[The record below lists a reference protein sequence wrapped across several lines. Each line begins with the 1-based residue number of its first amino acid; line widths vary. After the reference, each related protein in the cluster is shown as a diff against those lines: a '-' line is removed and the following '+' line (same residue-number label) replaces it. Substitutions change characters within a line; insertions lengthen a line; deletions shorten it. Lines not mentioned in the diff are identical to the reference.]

1 MRTSSIVL
9 SNLKR
14 RKKHTLS
21 NIFILFLAQL
31 CLLGSFTYSHST
43 TIYLDKYIFQTLPYR
58 TLGLATFVDDPTV
71 KPRIDAVVK
80 NDPRIVD
87 SFHQNYG
94 SVGFLDPSSIPELP
108 SQYDDDTKGV
118 MHVYSYRK
126 AYDKQIIDGRKFEE
140 GETHVGLVPDI
151 YLPADTFRFDFW
163 DKGDTYIDG
172 SSLIGQ
178 ELTLHFYARDYSKD
192 SMEVIKT
199 FDYTFEV
206 VGTYDILMELYT
218 PNSIIIPYEDM
229 EEMLGNMD
237 RYDIGLA
244 KDYNRTY
251 NIEVD
256 TFENV
261 QSVKNEFIEA
271 GFDPYTVATLGPTEK
286 IDQIILKM
294 GTIVAGIIF
303 LIGGLLIG
311 VSVYKSINDRR
322 QELGMLQVVGY
333 TQGHLVRIILY
344 ENLLIGAISFIIIGI
359 VSVIVILGGNAL
371 IVNKAAL
378 ISNRYRIVMPY
389 GVVLINI
396 AISFIIPA
404 LASAIASL
412 EIRKV
417 QPIDALYKRKKG

>member
-1 MRTSSIVL
+1 MRTRFIVL

-14 RKKHTLS
+14 RKKYTLS
-21 NIFILFLAQL
+21 SIFILFLAQL

-43 TIYLDKYIFQTLPYR
+43 TIYLDKYIFQALPYR
-58 TLGLATFVDDPTV
+58 TLSLNTFVDDPTV

-87 SFHQNYG
+87 CFHQNYG

-108 SQYDDDTKGV
+108 SQYDDTKGL

-126 AYDKQIIDGRKFEE
+126 AYDKQIIAGRKFEE
-140 GETHVGLVPDI
+140 GETHVGLVPDT
-151 YLPADTFRFDFW
+151 YLPADTFSFDFW
-163 DKGDTYIDG
+163 GKGDTYIDG

-178 ELTLHFYARDYSKD
+178 ELTLHYYAKDYSKD
-192 SMEVIKT
+192 SDEVIKT

-206 VGTYDILMELYT
+206 VGTYDLLMEFYT

-229 EEMLGNMD
+229 EEMQGNMD
-237 RYDIGLA
+237 RYDIGLT

-261 QSVKNEFIEA
+261 QSVQNELVEA
-271 GFDPYTVATLGPTEK
+271 GFDSSTVATMGPTEK
-286 IDQIILKM
+286 ISQIILKM

-311 VSVYKSINDRR
+311 VSVYKSIHDRR

-333 TQGHLVRIILY
+333 TQGQLVRIILY
-344 ENLLIGAISFIIIGI
+344 ENLLIGAISFISIGI
-359 VSVIVILGGNAL
+359 VSAIVILGGNAL

-378 ISNRYRIVMPY
+378 ISNRYRIIMPY

-404 LASAIASL
+404 LASVIASL